1 MLKVGRKGERGNEIR
16 QKAKKRWKREE
27 WSKMGNVNKK
37 YVITKKKQKKSK
49 LIKNNKRI
57 SIKWRKAQEISFQ
70 FWYF

>member
-1 MLKVGRKGERGNEIR
+1 MGRKGERGNEIR

-49 LIKNNKRI
+49 LIKKQQ
-57 SIKWRKAQEISFQ
+57 KDK
-70 FWYF
+70 Y